1 MSYRTEQI
9 LRWVAFL
16 SLIAFAFSQSN
27 GWVWSIYLGVVIWVA
42 TIPVTMSAFMSR
54 SLPEKF
60 IDIRSLW
67 SGGRSRGV
75 RVPEVV
81 ERMAARLGVD
91 PPKSMRVVPGLHLNA
106 WVNKDTLS
114 ITEGLRSCL
123 WTPAADGILAHEM
136 AHLSGKDCE
145 KKTWASVGLIFSIIL
160 VVVLIDN
167 FSWAVWSAV
176 ALTIW
181 PLFMPLLSRRL
192 EYKADTRAAN
202 VVGVDKMSLSLR
214 ALDER
219 SRWNLEHDSHPS
231 TQKRLDNLKKLKL
244 VMDNADLDWH

>member
-16 SLIAFAFSQSN
+16 SLIALAFSQSN
-27 GWVWSIYLGVVIWVA
+27 GWVWGIYLGVVIWVA
-42 TIPVTMSAFMSR
+42 TIPVTMSAFISR
-54 SLPEKF
+54 SLPD
-60 IDIRSLW
+60 ILADIRGLW
-67 SGGRSRGV
+67 SGRRSREE

-123 WTPAADGILAHEM
+123 WTSAADGILAHEM

-145 KKTWASVGLIFSIIL
+145 KKTWARVGLLFSIIL
-160 VVVLIDN
+160 VVGLIDN
-167 FSWAVWSAV
+167 LSWAVWSAV

-181 PLFMPLLSRRL
+181 QLFMPLLSRRL
-192 EYKADTRAAN
+192 EYKADRRGAN
-202 VVGVDKMSLSLR
+202 VVGVEKMTLSLR
-214 ALDER
+214 ALAER
-219 SRWNLEHDSHPS
+219 SQWNLELDSHPS
-231 TQKRLDNLKKLKL
+231 IQKRLDNLKKL
-244 VMDNADLDWH
+244 